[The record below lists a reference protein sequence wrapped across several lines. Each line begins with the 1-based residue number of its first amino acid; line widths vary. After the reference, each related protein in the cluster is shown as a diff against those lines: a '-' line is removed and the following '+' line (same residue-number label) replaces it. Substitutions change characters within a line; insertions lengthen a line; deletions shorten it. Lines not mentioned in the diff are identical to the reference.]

1 MFHVKHSPVA
11 ETLTGPD
18 GAQIAIDPGEQ
29 QFAAA
34 MAAPE
39 PGKGD
44 KPDFP
49 APRRR
54 DPVAP
59 HGREDDG
66 TPKAPFGL
74 KADGTPRISPAG
86 PGRGKTGAR
95 DVSRVQAADSKPK
108 AAAPAGRGQGEDPG
122 AAHARRAADATTT
135 LELLSAAGTIWSMFS
150 LTRAAAANKA
160 AQAKADKPLIAKTAQ
175 AYERAQVM
183 QLDAAACALHA
194 EPVGAGAAQAAASN
208 RFAAALI
215 DRLVLF
221 NGAAAVGIAFLPL
234 VYQVVA
240 NHAPRETRENF
251 PPELLTLGVL
261 PPALLLEKLQ
271 AQNAV
276 KMAQAQAAILHE
288 KQEAETELE
297 RLRTAAAA

>member
-1 MFHVKHSPVA
+1 MA
-11 ETLTGPD
+11 ETLAAPD
-18 GAQIAIDPGEQ
+18 GTPIEVDPDERE
-29 QFAAA
+29 FAGA

-39 PGKGD
+39 PGA
-44 KPDFP
+44 KPDHP
-49 APRRR
+49 SPRRR
-54 DPVAP
+54 DREAP
-59 HGREDDG
+59 HGRNEDG
-66 TPKAPFGL
+66 TPKAPYGS
-74 KADGTPRISPAG
+74 KPDGTPRVSPPG
-86 PGRGKTGAR
+86 PGRGRTGPHDAG
-95 DVSRVQAADSKPK
+95 RVQKPGRGSAGGPGP
-108 AAAPAGRGQGEDPG
+108 AAAAAGHGETADV
-122 AAHARRAADATTT
+122 ARARRATDTQTTF
-135 LELLSAAGTIWSMFS
+135 ELLSAAGTLWSMFGLAKS
-150 LTRAAAANKA
+150 AAAYRLAESN
-160 AQAKADKPLIAKTAQ
+160 ADKPAMAR
-175 AYERAQVM
+175 AASAHERAQVM

-215 DRLVLF
+215 DRLALF

-234 VYQVVA
+234 VYQLVA

>member
-183 QLDAAACALHA
+183 QLDAAACALHS
-194 EPVGAGAAQAAASN
+194 EGVGASAAAAAASN
-208 RFAAALI
+208 AMAAALV
-215 DRLVLF
+215 DRLSLF
-221 NGAAAVGIAFLPL
+221 NGVASVGMAVLPL
-234 VYQVVA
+234 VYQIVA
-240 NHAPRETRENF
+240 NHAPRETKEAF
-251 PPELLTLGVL
+251 PPELMALGVL
-261 PPALLLEKLQ
+261 PPDLLLEKLN

-276 KMAQAQAAILHE
+276 KMARAHAEILAERVQAEQQLADLREQAA
-288 KQEAETELE
+288 A
-297 RLRTAAAA
+297 